1 MPPAK
6 NLDLHGNAPDSASAV
21 LLMVDVI
28 NDMEYEGGDSLLKQ
42 ALPMA
47 ERLAALKRRAKAAGL
62 PAVYANDNFGRW
74 QSDFASLVR
83 HCTQDEVR
91 GREVARV
98 LTPEDD
104 DYFVLKPKHS
114 AFFATPLE
122 TLLSYLGVN
131 TLILTGLT
139 TDSCVLFTAT
149 DAFLRD
155 YHLIVVEDCVTAIE
169 PEWHREALAYMAR
182 TMKVRVTDSDAIDL
196 SPLARPRAA

>member
-28 NDMEYEGGDSLLKQ
+28 NDMEYEGGDKLLKQ

-47 ERLAALKRRAKAAGL
+47 ERLAALKASAKAAGL
-62 PAVYANDNFGRW
+62 PVIYANDNFGRW
-74 QSDFASLVR
+74 QSDFATLVR
-83 HCTQDEVR
+83 HCTEDVVR
-91 GREVARV
+91 GREVARL
-98 LTPEDD
+98 LTPQDD

-122 TLLSYLGVN
+122 TLLSYLGAD

-139 TDSCVLFTAT
+139 TDSCVLFTAA
-149 DAFLRD
+149 DAFIRD
-155 YHLIVVEDCVTAIE
+155 YNLIVVEDCVAAIE
-169 PEWHREALAYMAR
+169 SAWHRDALAYMAR
-182 TMKVRVTDSDAIDL
+182 VMKVRVTDSESIDVT
-196 SPLARPRAA
+196 PLARPRAA